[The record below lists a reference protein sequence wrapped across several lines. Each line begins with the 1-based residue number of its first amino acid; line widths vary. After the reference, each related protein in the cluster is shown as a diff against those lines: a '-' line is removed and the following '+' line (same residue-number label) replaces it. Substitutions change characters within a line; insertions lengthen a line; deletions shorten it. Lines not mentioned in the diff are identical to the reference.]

1 MSNATR
7 DRPVVE
13 QPGKARRLALSFE
26 SLRDKKVRRRVLFR
40 LAASSLVV
48 FVAYLSITFVQVW
61 WTSRQDGAREADAAV
76 VLGAAQYNGRPSKVF
91 RERLDHAFELYDRK
105 LVDVIVLTGGKQ
117 AGDNYT
123 EAFTGFTYLR
133 QKGVPEQALLTEV
146 KGTNT
151 WEQLAA
157 AARILRDRGLLDA
170 VMVTDGYHALRV
182 NAIADELGLE
192 ASVSPSHPGG
202 SLRELVK
209 ETGAVAIGRI
219 VGFRRL
225 VHLDDELD
233 KRIVSQD

>member
-1 MSNATR
+1 VSNATR
-7 DRPVVE
+7 DRPAVE
-13 QPGKARRLALSFE
+13 QSGKARRLALSFE
-26 SLRDKKVRRRVLFR
+26 SLRDKKVRRRVLLR
-40 LAASSLVV
+40 LGAASLVV

-91 RERLDHAFELYDRK
+91 RERLDHAFELYDRQ

-117 AGDNYT
+117 AGDNFT

-133 QKGVPEQALLTEV
+133 QKGVPEDALLTEV

-225 VHLDDELD
+225 VHVDDELD
-233 KRIVSQD
+233 RHIVSQD